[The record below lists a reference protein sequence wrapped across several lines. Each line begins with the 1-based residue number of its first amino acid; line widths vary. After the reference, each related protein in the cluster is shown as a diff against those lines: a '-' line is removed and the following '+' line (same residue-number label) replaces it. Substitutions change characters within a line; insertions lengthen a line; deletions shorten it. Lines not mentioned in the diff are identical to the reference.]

1 MSFGIIDLNVI
12 PVRLKDN
19 AKSEMIS
26 QFFFGETL
34 TILEKSDKWSY
45 VENNLDKYRGWI
57 RDLHFKPIT
66 KNQNV
71 ELESQKKIFSSTETK
86 LTKNNN
92 TIEVPTGSLISSSK
106 FLGYKYERTG
116 SNINFE
122 KIARGFLNS
131 LYLWGG
137 KTKNGI
143 DCSGLVQSI
152 YKTINK
158 ILPRDSKNQCKIG
171 NIVCKNFEIGDLA
184 FFGKSNENITHV
196 GIILKKNEILHSYG
210 RVRTDKL
217 NEKGI
222 FNNEENRRTHKL
234 QFVKRVL

>member
-12 PVRLKDN
+12 PVRLNNN

-34 TILEKSDKWSY
+34 TILNKSEKWSY
-45 VENNLDKYRGWI
+45 VENNLDKYRGWV
-57 RDLHFKPIT
+57 RDLHFKSIT

-71 ELESQKKIFSSTETK
+71 ELESQKKIFSSTEIK

-92 TIEVPTGSLISSSK
+92 TIEVPTGSLISSSE
-106 FLGYKYERTG
+106 FLGYKYEELA
-116 SNINFE
+116 SNVNFE
-122 KIARGFLNS
+122 KIATGFLNS
-131 LYLWGG
+131 PYLWGG

-158 ILPRDSKNQCKIG
+158 ILPRDSKNQSKIG
-171 NIVCKNFEIGDLA
+171 NAVCKNFEIGDLA
-184 FFGKSNENITHV
+184 FFGKSKENITHV
-196 GIILKKNEILHSYG
+196 GIILNNNEILHSYG
-210 RVRTDKL
+210 RVRIDKL

-222 FNNEENRRTHKL
+222 FNNEENRITHKL
-234 QFVKRVL
+234 QLIKRVS

>member
-1 MSFGIIDLNVI
+1 MSFGIIDLNAI

-34 TILEKSDKWSY
+34 TVLNKSDKWSY
-45 VENNLDKYRGWI
+45 VENNLDKYRGWV
-57 RDLHFKPIT
+57 RDLHFKSIT

-71 ELESQKKIFSSTETK
+71 ELESLKKIFSSTEIK

-92 TIEVPTGSLISSSK
+92 TIEVPTGSLISSSE
-106 FLGYKYERTG
+106 FLGYKYEG
-116 SNINFE
+116 IDSNINFE
-122 KIARGFLNS
+122 KIAKEFLNS
-131 LYLWGG
+131 PYLWGG

-158 ILPRDSKNQCKIG
+158 ILPRDSKNQSKIG
-171 NIVCKNFEIGDLA
+171 DVVSKNLEIGDLA
-184 FFGKSNENITHV
+184 FFGKSKENITHV
-196 GIILKKNEILHSYG
+196 RIILNSNEILHSYG
-210 RVRTDKL
+210 KVRIDRL

-222 FNNEENRRTHKL
+222 FNNEENRITHKL
-234 QFVKRVL
+234 QLIKRVS

>member
-34 TILEKSDKWSY
+34 TIIDRSEKWSY
-45 VENNLDKYRGWI
+45 VENNLDKYKGWI
-57 RDLHFKPIT
+57 RNLHFKPIT

-71 ELESQKKIFSSTETK
+71 EIELQKKIFSSTEIK

-92 TIEVPTGSLISSSK
+92 TIEVPTGSLISSSE
-106 FLGYKYERTG
+106 FLGYKNEG
-116 SNINFE
+116 LNSNIKFE
-122 KIARGFLNS
+122 KTAKGFLNS
-131 LYLWGG
+131 PYLWGG

-158 ILPRDSKNQCKIG
+158 ILPRDSKNQSKIG
-171 NIVCKNFEIGDLA
+171 NVVYKNFVIGDLA
-184 FFGKSNENITHV
+184 FFGNSKENITHV
-196 GIILKKNEILHSYG
+196 GIILNNNELLHSYG
-210 RVRTDKL
+210 RVRIDKF
-217 NEKGI
+217 NENGI
-222 FNNEENRRTHKL
+222 FNYEENRITHKL
-234 QFVKRVL
+234 QVIKRVS

>member
-34 TILEKSDKWSY
+34 TVLEKSDKWSY
-45 VENNLDKYRGWI
+45 VKSNLDQYKGWI
-57 RDLHFKPIT
+57 RDLHFKTIT
-66 KNQNV
+66 KNQNI
-71 ELESQKKIFSSTETK
+71 ELESQKKIFSSTEIK

-92 TIEVPTGSLISSSK
+92 TIEVPTGSLISSAE
-106 FLGYKYERTG
+106 FLGYKYEGKG

-122 KIARGFLNS
+122 KIAKGFLNS
-131 LYLWGG
+131 PYLWGG

-158 ILPRDSKNQCKIG
+158 ILPRDSKNQSKIG
-171 NIVCKNFEIGDLA
+171 DVVSKNLEIGDLA
-184 FFGKSNENITHV
+184 FFGKSKENITHV
-196 GIILKKNEILHSYG
+196 GIILNNNEILHSYG
-210 RVRTDKL
+210 RVRIDRLK
-217 NEKGI
+217 EKGI
-222 FNNEENRRTHKL
+222 FNNEENRITHKL
-234 QFVKRVL
+234 QLIKRVS

>member
-71 ELESQKKIFSSTETK
+71 ELESQKKIFSSTEIK

-106 FLGYKYERTG
+106 FLGYKFEISS
-116 SNINFE
+116 SNVNFE
-122 KIARGFLNS
+122 KTAKGFLNS
-131 LYLWGG
+131 PYLWGG

-158 ILPRDSKNQCKIG
+158 ILPRDSEDQRKIG
-171 NIVCKNFEIGDLA
+171 NVVFENFEVGDLA
-184 FFGKSNENITHV
+184 FFGETKENITHV
-196 GIILKKNEILHSYG
+196 GILLNNEEILHSYG
-210 RVRTDKL
+210 RVRIDKF

-222 FNNEENRRTHKL
+222 FNNEENRITHKL
-234 QFVKRVL
+234 QLIKRVS

>member
-34 TILEKSDKWSY
+34 TIIDRSEKWSY
-45 VENNLDKYRGWI
+45 VENNLDKYKGWI
-57 RDLHFKPIT
+57 RNLHFKPIT

-71 ELESQKKIFSSTETK
+71 EIELQKKIFSSTEIK

-92 TIEVPTGSLISSSK
+92 TIEVPTGSLISSSE
-106 FLGYKYERTG
+106 FLGYKNEG
-116 SNINFE
+116 LNSNIKFE
-122 KIARGFLNS
+122 KTAKGFLNS
-131 LYLWGG
+131 PYLWGG

-158 ILPRDSKNQCKIG
+158 ILPRDAKNQSKIG
-171 NIVCKNFEIGDLA
+171 NVVNKNFVIGDLA
-184 FFGKSNENITHV
+184 FFGNSKENIKHV
-196 GIILKKNEILHSYG
+196 GIILNKNEIIHSYG
-210 RVRTDKL
+210 RVRIDKF
-217 NEKGI
+217 NEDGI
-222 FNNEENRRTHKL
+222 FNYEENRITHKL
-234 QFVKRVL
+234 QVIKRVS

>member
-34 TILEKSDKWSY
+34 TIIDRSEKWSY
-45 VENNLDKYRGWI
+45 VENNLDKYKGWI
-57 RDLHFKPIT
+57 RNLHFKPIT

-71 ELESQKKIFSSTETK
+71 EIELQKKIFSSTEIK

-92 TIEVPTGSLISSSK
+92 TIEVPTGSLISSSE
-106 FLGYKYERTG
+106 FLGYKNEG
-116 SNINFE
+116 LNSNIKFE
-122 KIARGFLNS
+122 KKAKGFLNS
-131 LYLWGG
+131 PYLWGG

-143 DCSGLVQSI
+143 DCSGLVQSV

-158 ILPRDSKNQCKIG
+158 ILPRDSKNQSKIG
-171 NIVCKNFEIGDLA
+171 DVVYKNFEIGDLA
-184 FFGKSNENITHV
+184 FFGNSKENITHV
-196 GIILKKNEILHSYG
+196 GIILNKNEILHSYG
-210 RVRTDKL
+210 RVRIDKF
-217 NEKGI
+217 NENGI
-222 FNNEENRRTHKL
+222 FNNEENRITHKL
-234 QFVKRVL
+234 QVIKRVS

>member
-34 TILEKSDKWSY
+34 TILKKSDKWSY
-45 VENNLDKYRGWI
+45 VESNLDKYRGWI
-57 RDLHFKPIT
+57 RNLHFKPIT

-71 ELESQKKIFSSTETK
+71 EIESQKKIFSSTEMK

-92 TIEVPTGSLISSSK
+92 TIEVPTGSLISSSE
-106 FLGYKYERTG
+106 FLGYKNEG
-116 SNINFE
+116 LNSNIKFE
-122 KIARGFLNS
+122 KTAKGFLNS
-131 LYLWGG
+131 PYLWGG

-158 ILPRDSKNQCKIG
+158 ILPRDSKNQSKIG
-171 NIVCKNFEIGDLA
+171 NVVYKNFEIGDLA
-184 FFGKSNENITHV
+184 FFGNSKENITHV
-196 GIILKKNEILHSYG
+196 GIILNKNEILHSYG
-210 RVRTDKL
+210 RVRIDKF
-217 NEKGI
+217 NENGI
-222 FNNEENRRTHKL
+222 FNNEENKITHKL
-234 QFVKRVL
+234 QVIKRVS